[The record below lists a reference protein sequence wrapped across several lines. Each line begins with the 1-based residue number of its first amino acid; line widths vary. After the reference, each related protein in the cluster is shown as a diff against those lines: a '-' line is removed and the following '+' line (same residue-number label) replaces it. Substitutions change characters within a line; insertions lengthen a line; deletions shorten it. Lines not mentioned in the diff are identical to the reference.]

1 MNNKYIQHLIWCP
14 AGGDAHAVA
23 LKDSLYHYLGLLGN
37 AADEFDT
44 VIAIL

>member
-1 MNNKYIQHLIWCP
+1 MNNKYIQHLIWCQ
-14 AGGDAHAVA
+14 AEVMHM
-23 LKDSLYHYLGLLGN
+23 KDSLYHYLGLLGN